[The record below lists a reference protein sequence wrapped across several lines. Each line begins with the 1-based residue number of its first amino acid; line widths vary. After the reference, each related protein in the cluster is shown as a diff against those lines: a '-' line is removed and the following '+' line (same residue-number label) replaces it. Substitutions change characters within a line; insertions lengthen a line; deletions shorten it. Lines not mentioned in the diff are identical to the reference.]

1 MEFNDE
7 NVRDFQVS
15 KLKEECFGGD
25 SSSSGGFGLSS
36 LDGWGLSNY
45 GKSGYMLFYERRK
58 KTPLKLLVQEE
69 KAAESEQNLEE
80 KVPAKNQESED
91 VQIKQSEPESKDNKD
106 AEQKEERT
114 VEVAY
119 HEGVSASDSPN
130 RIFNKVMEA

>member
-7 NVRDFQVS
+7 NVRDFQAS

-25 SSSSGGFGLSS
+25 NSSSGGFGLSS

-58 KTPLKLLVQEE
+58 KKPLKMLVQEE
-69 KAAESEQNLEE
+69 KAAM
-80 KVPAKNQESED
+80 
-91 VQIKQSEPESKDNKD
+91 QSELESKDNKD
-106 AEQKEERT
+106 AEQKEEQT

-119 HEGVSASDSPN
+119 HEGVSASDEPN